1 MPKVARLSQ
10 TSSVS
15 PGGFESSRWWI
26 RVIPTYPAPHVTRK
40 GLKIQIFIHNMEGT
54 LLNEEAMS
62 RGKLALIGV
71 VATGLQSESLRE
83 TTPHPREAS
92 YP

>member
-1 MPKVARLSQ
+1 
-10 TSSVS
+10 
-15 PGGFESSRWWI
+15 
-26 RVIPTYPAPHVTRK
+26 
-40 GLKIQIFIHNMEGT
+40 MEGT